1 MSDFRRAIVQKILDD
16 QNNLGV
22 RADSKAL
29 AFLTT
34 LGIFTAFFIAF
45 AKDIQADYFCVA
57 LLVIYFIA
65 AILGV
70 WNIIMAINPR
80 IRRHNL
86 DDKTCNVDA
95 YKAAFFAEIC
105 KFASLKDYKAS
116 LEILLKDEETVID
129 VYARQIFEV
138 SIVIEQKYKNTRRA
152 VYYTLT
158 ALFSEFALIAYLF
171 VINSVRP
178 GT

>member
-1 MSDFRRAIVQKILDD
+1 MTDFRRGVVQKILDD

-45 AKDIQADYFCVA
+45 AKDIEADYFCIA
-57 LLVIYFIA
+57 LLAIYFIC

-70 WNIIMAINPR
+70 WNIIMTINPR
-80 IRRHNL
+80 IGQHNPQ
-86 DDKTCNVDA
+86 DKTCDPEA

-105 KFASLKDYKAS
+105 KFAALQDYKTS
-116 LEILLKDEETVID
+116 LEALLKDEETVIN

-138 SIVIEQKYKNTRRA
+138 SIVIAEKYKRIRRA
-152 VYYTLT
+152 VYFVIT
-158 ALFSEFALIAYLF
+158 ALFTEFVLIAYLF
-171 VINSVRP
+171 VLNSFQSGV
-178 GT
+178 